1 MFIFLLLLLATASGG
16 DAAAPPPLA
25 SCFTETE
32 LVGEV
37 AQAGDSSLTAP
48 DAVALGV
55 FVLLLLLAT
64 ASGAGD
70 AAAVPPPLHNCTTE
84 TDADVDAA
92 QAGDS
97 SMIPVA
103 PDAAALGVFFL
114 LLLLATASGG
124 DAAAPP
130 PSFLA
135 ETELAEEATQA
146 GDSSLIAPDAAA
158 LGVFFLL
165 LLLATASGGDAA
177 ALPAL
182 ASCLTGTDVDVADAP
197 AAGEKSDSHLDPRP
211 LLTVCTV
218 DAAVNANSGAL
229 TK

>member
-1 MFIFLLLLLATASGG
+1 MLIFLLLLLATASGG

-130 PSFLA
+130 
-135 ETELAEEATQA
+135 
-146 GDSSLIAPDAAA
+146 
-158 LGVFFLL
+158 
-165 LLLATASGGDAA
+165 
-177 ALPAL
+177 AL